1 VLEKEGEGSTSY
13 GDEEDLGD
21 PDSTMISHSHGVR
34 EREREREREISAPC
48 VKTLRSYML
57 SQGRKEERKKA
68 ILPRRRSFW
77 LNFFLTAHTTTNN
90 LSRWIIQA

>member
-1 VLEKEGEGSTSY
+1 VLVLEKEGEGSTSY

-21 PDSTMISHSHGVR
+21 PDSTMISHSHGV
-34 EREREREREISAPC
+34 REREREISAPC

-77 LNFFLTAHTTTNN
+77 LNFSYCTHYN
-90 LSRWIIQA
+90 Q